1 MQLHETKVTLR
12 LAIQV
17 GPVDVHYDA
26 GAVRKFW
33 KTSAVKAKDRFF
45 PSFAIALVRKRRVAG
60 KTDRTEFRLFEEKDL
75 KHEPHAG
82 QRERVRLMA
91 REEHGPAGPAFTEP
105 IELKVTMLKEPPE
118 QGTHPG
124 HGMDSMMIIL

>member
-1 MQLHETKVTLR
+1 M
-12 LAIQV
+12 

-60 KTDRTEFRLFEEKDL
+60 RTDRTEFRLFEEKDL

-124 HGMDSMMIIL
+124 HAMDSMMIIL